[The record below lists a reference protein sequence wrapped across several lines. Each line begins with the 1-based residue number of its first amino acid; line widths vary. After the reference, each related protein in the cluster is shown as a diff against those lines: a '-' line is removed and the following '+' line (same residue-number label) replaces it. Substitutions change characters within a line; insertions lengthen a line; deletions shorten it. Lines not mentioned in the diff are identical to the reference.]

1 MSQYLNIYI
10 KVKGQDKPLHL
21 ADYCRS
27 SEVYQSICEQ
37 CAVPYDMDGET
48 YGDLKAKDILACI
61 AELDKSNE
69 ALVNACQL
77 RMEALEHNKDKD
89 VAESILAC
97 IDDYKKGI
105 EENNVIHQE
114 ISHILWLAERAE
126 ESKGFEWGDVEGIKV
141 NIS

>member
-1 MSQYLNIYI
+1 MENLGKLEEVAKAAFVAGCKYIINNTQKEMSQYLNIYI

-37 CAVPYDMDGET
+37 CVVPYDTDGET
-48 YGDLKAKDILACI
+48 YGDLKAKDIHACMV
-61 AELDKSNE
+61 ELDKSNE

-89 VAESILAC
+89 VAESILTC
-97 IDDYKKGI
+97 IDD
-105 EENNVIHQE
+105 
-114 ISHILWLAERAE
+114 
-126 ESKGFEWGDVEGIKV
+126 
-141 NIS
+141 